1 MAAVVPA
8 DLIQQEGEAIRVE
21 MVRYISET
29 VAHMNLNQVPEL
41 LIDRNLFSALPL
53 LIKTRF
59 IQGDQP
65 IAISQKVSITV
76 KRLGF
81 ENGYD
86 PQITN
91 LLAVTLAT
99 IAGVR
104 FELFNIIDTITED
117 IEIVLRPQPGNELP
131 TSAAARAAHEVS
143 TRAATA
149 RATLARGVAGAAAA
163 PAQAAIAALASF
175 SDDYLGDI
183 DTIKDDMLGV
193 IEVALTNLMANI
205 RNLHMRIVLDPVIR
219 SVQGRFLN
227 EEKINQ
233 YLPRITALITQI
245 LGHTFGQEGPFNIE
259 DLRLIRILGRTNQFV
274 PNANNQSGILKFTG
288 NPDTTVE
295 LRADNIEDLKK
306 YDTYTL
312 EGINAYGFWKL
323 MLYAPLSAWREV
335 KWMKNLTNRAD
346 KTWWENPAIRFDLFI
361 NAWILDTL
369 SRVGQLKSDQLF
381 DEKMAL
387 WKQLVRIPAG
397 TPNKINISD
406 ALLNEIGL
414 FDAFFKI
421 DYQSLFPRAIAPNV
435 RMNPFNYLFDEGIRR
450 EFMTQHFMEGVMIDC
465 AKQALCAH
473 VREAAI
479 VRQNGLRSYNGIGVG
494 NPIVA
499 DKRVDLRG
507 LRYFL
512 DFVDTKI
519 LSPVLERSSAPYFQ
533 LTIVMGTFMNYVSV
547 YAFHNGVGP
556 NNQNAWT
563 ADRSAILTGNRR
575 GAHYP
580 SLLAY
585 LNELRQRVENQEP
598 LCETTPNIYLD
609 IPVLEDAAPVAA
621 RPLVLAPSS
630 AAARPL
636 VLASSSSA
644 AAAAARPARPAP
656 AAPAAPSAAAPS
668 AAAPSAAAPAAP
680 SAAAAAPAAR
690 PSPSAGRRV
699 GWANQADPALAAA
712 QQKSRSP
719 STPASDPGGGSI
731 GEPAAEAAVAQQQRT
746 GLRLPVNPAVQAE
759 RQALVKSQTAELT
772 RSRQILSPED
782 FQTLQQMTAA
792 ALRRFDELHQ
802 V

>member
-1 MAAVVPA
+1 MAAVAPA
-8 DLIQQEGEAIRVE
+8 DPIEQEAETIRIE
-21 MVRYISET
+21 MIRYLSET

-41 LIDRNLFSALPL
+41 LIDRTLFGTIPTLV
-53 LIKTRF
+53 KTRF
-59 IQGDQP
+59 IQGDQSLS
-65 IAISQKVSITV
+65 IAQKVSNTI
-76 KRLGF
+76 KRIGF
-81 ENGYD
+81 ENRYD
-86 PQITN
+86 PEITN
-91 LLAVTLAT
+91 LLAVTLAS

-104 FELFNIIDTITED
+104 FELFNIIDTIKED
-117 IEIVLRPQPGNELP
+117 IEIVLHPQPGSELS
-131 TSAAARAAHEVS
+131 TSAAGR
-143 TRAATA
+143 
-149 RATLARGVAGAAAA
+149 AAAA
-163 PAQAAIAALASF
+163 PRF
-175 SDDYLGDI
+175 NDDEYLEAI

-193 IEVALTNLMANI
+193 IENTLTNLSANI

-227 EEKINQ
+227 EQKINE

-288 NPDTTVE
+288 NPAATVE

-335 KWMKNLTNRAD
+335 KWMKNLTNRVD

-361 NAWILDTL
+361 NAWIMDTL
-369 SRVGQLKSDQLF
+369 SRVGQFKSDQSF

-387 WKQLVRIPAG
+387 WKQLVRLPAG
-397 TPNKINISD
+397 VPNKIAISD
-406 ALLNEIGL
+406 ALLNEISL

-421 DYQSLFPRAIAPNV
+421 DYQSLFPREIAPNV
-435 RMNPFNYLFDEGIRR
+435 RMNPFNYLFNEGIRR
-450 EFMTQHFMEGVMIDC
+450 EFMTQHFMEGIMIDC

-512 DFVDTKI
+512 DFIDTKI
-519 LSPVLERSSAPYFQ
+519 LSPVLERSSAPYLQ

-547 YAFHNGVGP
+547 YAFHDGIAPGNR
-556 NNQNAWT
+556 NAWT
-563 ADRSAILTGNRR
+563 ADRSATLVGAGRR
-575 GAHYP
+575 ARGGERPHYP

-609 IPVLEDAAPVAA
+609 IPVLEDA
-621 RPLVLAPSS
+621 
-630 AAARPL
+630 
-636 VLASSSSA
+636 
-644 AAAAARPARPAP
+644 P
-656 AAPAAPSAAAPS
+656 AAPAALRPSIPAP
-668 AAAPSAAAPAAP
+668 PAAPATPIILASIPAAP
-680 SAAAAAPAAR
+680 VKTAAPPPVKTAAPPPVKAAAAAPVKATPPAVGT
-690 PSPSAGRRV
+690 SRV
-699 GWANQADPALAAA
+699 KWANQADPALAAV
-712 QQKSRSP
+712 QQKIRSP
-719 STPASDPGGGSI
+719 SPSAPASDPGAGSM
-731 GEPAAEAAVAQQQRT
+731 GEPAAEARGTAVQTQRT

-759 RQALVKSQTAELT
+759 RQALVKSQTAELA
-772 RSRQILSPED
+772 RSKQTLSPQD
-782 FQTLQQMTAA
+782 FQALLQITAA

-802 V
+802 L

>member
-1 MAAVVPA
+1 MAAAAANPIEREA
-8 DLIQQEGEAIRVE
+8 EAIRVE

-29 VAHMNLNQVPEL
+29 VALMNQNQVPEL
-41 LIDRNLFSALPL
+41 LIERNLFASIPTLV
-53 LIKTRF
+53 KTRF

-65 IAISQKVSITV
+65 IAVSQKVSIAV
-76 KRLGF
+76 KRIGH
-81 ENGYD
+81 ENRYD

-91 LLAVTLAT
+91 LLAVTLAC

-117 IEIVLRPQPGNELP
+117 IEIVLRPQPGDELP
-131 TSAAARAAHEVS
+131 TSAAARTAQEVS
-143 TRAATA
+143 TRANAG
-149 RATLARGVAGAAAA
+149 RDTLARGAVGAAAA
-163 PAQAAIAALASF
+163 PAQAAIAALANF
-175 SDDYLGDI
+175 SNAYLEQIGM
-183 DTIKDDMLGV
+183 IKDDMLGV
-193 IEVALTNLMANI
+193 IEDALTNLMANI

-227 EEKINQ
+227 EQQINE
-233 YLPRITALITQI
+233 YLPRISTLITQI

-259 DLRLIRILGRTNQFV
+259 DLRLINILGRTNQFV

-288 NPDTTVE
+288 NPATPVE

-312 EGINAYGFWKL
+312 EGINAYAYWKL
-323 MLYAPLSAWREV
+323 MLYAPQSAWTEV
-335 KWMKNLTNRAD
+335 KWMKNLTNRTD

-369 SRVGQLKSDQLF
+369 SRVGQLKSDQPF
-381 DEKMAL
+381 DEKMAF
-387 WKQLVRIPAG
+387 WKQLASLPAG
-397 TPNKINISD
+397 APNKIAISD
-406 ALLNEIGL
+406 ALLNEISL

-421 DYQSLFPRAIAPNV
+421 DYQSLFPRSTAPNV

-450 EFMTQHFMEGVMIDC
+450 EFVTQHFIESIMIDC

-519 LSPVLERSSAPYFQ
+519 LSPRLERSSAPYFQ

-547 YAFHNGVGP
+547 YAFHNGVAPG
-556 NNQNAWT
+556 NQNAWT
-563 ADRSAILTGNRR
+563 ADRSPTLVGAGPRAR
-575 GAHYP
+575 GGARPNYP

-609 IPVLEDAAPVAA
+609 IPVLEDTV
-621 RPLVLAPSS
+621 PS
-630 AAARPL
+630 
-636 VLASSSSA
+636 
-644 AAAAARPARPAP
+644 ARPAASSAP
-656 AAPAAPSAAAPS
+656 VVAASSASPAAPSAPLRLPVAAASPS
-668 AAAPSAAAPAAP
+668 APLRLPVAAASPAP
-680 SAAAAAPAAR
+680 VAAA
-690 PSPSAGRRV
+690 SPAGRRV
-699 GWANQADPALAAA
+699 GWANQRDPALAAA
-712 QQKSRSP
+712 LQKSRSP
-719 STPASDPGGGSI
+719 SPSPLNAVSDPGGI
-731 GEPAAEAAVAQQQRT
+731 GEPAVQVIPQPQRT
-746 GLRLPVNPAVQAE
+746 GLRLSVNPAVQAE
-759 RQALVKSQTAELT
+759 RQALVKSQTAELA
-772 RSRQILSPED
+772 RSRQRLSPEQ
-782 FQTLQQMTAA
+782 FQALQQISDA

>member
-1 MAAVVPA
+1 MAAAAA
-8 DLIQQEGEAIRVE
+8 DPIEREAETIRVE
-21 MVRYISET
+21 MVRHISET

-41 LIDRNLFSALPL
+41 LIERNLFASIPILV
-53 LIKTRF
+53 KTRF

-65 IAISQKVSITV
+65 IAISQKVSIAV
-76 KRLGF
+76 KRIGF
-81 ENGYD
+81 ENRYD

-91 LLAVTLAT
+91 LLAVALAT

-104 FELFNIIDTITED
+104 FELFNLIDTITED
-117 IEIVLRPQPGNELP
+117 IEIVLHPQPGDELP
-131 TSAAARAAHEVS
+131 TSTAARTAQEVS
-143 TRAATA
+143 TRAAA
-149 RATLARGVAGAAAA
+149 GRATLTRGAAGAAAA
-163 PAQAAIAALASF
+163 QANTAIAALANF
-175 SDDYLGDI
+175 SNDYLEAI

-193 IEVALTNLMANI
+193 IEVAITNLIANI

-227 EEKINQ
+227 ERKINE
-233 YLPRITALITQI
+233 YLPRISTLITQI
-245 LGHTFGQEGPFNIE
+245 LGHTFSHEGPFNIE
-259 DLRLIRILGRTNQFV
+259 DLRLIRVLGRTNQFA

-288 NPDTTVE
+288 NPATPVE

-306 YDTYTL
+306 YDSYTL

-323 MLYAPLSAWREV
+323 MLYAPLSAWQEV

-369 SRVGQLKSDQLF
+369 SRIGQLKSDQSL
-381 DEKMAL
+381 DEKTVL
-387 WKQLVRIPAG
+387 WKQLVRLPAG
-397 TPNKINISD
+397 TPNKIAISD

-421 DYQSLFPRAIAPNV
+421 DYQSLFPRSTAPNV

-450 EFMTQHFMEGVMIDC
+450 EFMTQHFMESIMIDC

-473 VREAAI
+473 VREAMI
-479 VRQNGLRSYNGIGVG
+479 VRKNGLDSYNGIGVG
-494 NPIVA
+494 DTVIA

-519 LSPVLERSSAPYFQ
+519 LSPRLERSSSPYFQ

-547 YAFHNGVGP
+547 YAFHGGVAPG
-556 NNQNAWT
+556 NQNPWT
-563 ADRSAILTGNRR
+563 ADRSPILVGAGPRAR
-575 GAHYP
+575 GGARPHYP

-609 IPVLEDAAPVAA
+609 IPVIEDALGPVKPAAPAA
-621 RPLVLAPSS
+621 LAPL
-630 AAARPL
+630 RP
-636 VLASSSSA
+636 S
-644 AAAAARPARPAP
+644 AP
-656 AAPAAPSAAAPS
+656 AAPAPLR
-668 AAAPSAAAPAAP
+668 PAV
-680 SAAAAAPAAR
+680 R
-690 PSPSAGRRV
+690 
-699 GWANQADPALAAA
+699 WANQPDPAI

-719 STPASDPGGGSI
+719 SPAAPNRASDPGAESM
-731 GEPAAEAAVAQQQRT
+731 GEPAAEAPRAVAPQQRSD
-746 GLRLPVNPAVQAE
+746 LRSPINPAVQAE
-759 RQALVKSQTAELT
+759 RLALVKSQTAELA
-772 RSRQILSPED
+772 RSKKILSPQD
-782 FQTLQQMTAA
+782 FQALQQISAA

-802 V
+802 L